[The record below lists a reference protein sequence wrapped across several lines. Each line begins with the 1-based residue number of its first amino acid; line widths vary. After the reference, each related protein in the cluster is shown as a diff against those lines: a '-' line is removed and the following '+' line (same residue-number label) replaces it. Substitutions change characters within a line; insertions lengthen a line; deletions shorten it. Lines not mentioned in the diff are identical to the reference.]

1 MHLLHY
7 VKNNI
12 VTEEALIRAYE
23 KKIAESPEG
32 KLHCRRLHGK
42 LTYYRIR
49 EDGTREQIKPENKEL
64 LAALR
69 TKGYFQK
76 AIRILKKNLKLE
88 WSLLKGFQLFSL
100 TAAEMLLPK
109 AYCEDY
115 LREWMKENYPVNN
128 SFLEHKIYET
138 SFGLKVRSKS
148 EALIA
153 ELLYFFQIPFH
164 YDEEVAFRDS
174 SGNWHTFSIDF
185 IIMTPSGE
193 KIYWEHMGRFFD
205 ENYRI
210 RNNTK
215 IRVLYD
221 NEIMLSNNLIITMES
236 KEHPLNASTIDRIIR
251 NQLLPFFEG

>member
-1 MHLLHY
+1 
-7 VKNNI
+7 
-12 VTEEALIRAYE
+12 
-23 KKIAESPEG
+23 
-32 KLHCRRLHGK
+32 
-42 LTYYRIR
+42 
-49 EDGTREQIKPENKEL
+49 
-64 LAALR
+64 
-69 TKGYFQK
+69 
-76 AIRILKKNLKLE
+76 
-88 WSLLKGFQLFSL
+88 
-100 TAAEMLLPK
+100 MLLPK

-115 LREWMKENYPVNN
+115 LREWMNENYPVNN

-174 SGNWHTFSIDF
+174 SGNLHTFSIDF